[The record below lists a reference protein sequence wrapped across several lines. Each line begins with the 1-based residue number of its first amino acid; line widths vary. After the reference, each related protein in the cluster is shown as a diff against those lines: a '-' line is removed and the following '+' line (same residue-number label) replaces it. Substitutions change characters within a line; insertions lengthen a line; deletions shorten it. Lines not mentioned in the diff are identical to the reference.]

1 MEINALYETA
11 KNFAGILKQN
21 YPHFESDPDACLAL
35 IIADSGDIYSGVSS
49 VTINEG
55 TPEALPAENIAAMSL
70 VTSGAKARQMIIITL
85 EDYGFFEPNEN
96 ALRILVNASPENGSC
111 QVALSPEE
119 ASPAAALLPNAA
131 EDFMSGYDDT
141 DVPETTAAAPEA
153 PAADAA
159 SLGAPAEFAN
169 GFDVDETNE
178 FAASGGGSSEVK
190 SFYDQPADAQQQ
202 GASGFNNPYAA
213 AQQGVNPQQG
223 GFQQGYP
230 QQGGYPQQNPYG
242 GNPYQQQNMN
252 PQNAAPY
259 RGGYPNPSV
268 HVGSN
273 VPSMSAYQSQSVMN
287 NAGGS
292 SAAFKKRL
300 SNFLGEEEDGTDQEG
315 ERLSKEDMLKMQ
327 KDKKKVAKASNNM
340 KKKM

>member
-169 GFDVDETNE
+169 GFDVDLTELSASMVYAEVYDMVYNPDDYVGKTVRARGPFSYFKDEGTGNEYFAVLISDATACCSQGIEFVLDGEYTYPKDYPAVDTEITVNGVFNYYKENGFTYCQLTNAVLE
-178 FAASGGGSSEVK
+178 
-190 SFYDQPADAQQQ
+190 D
-202 GASGFNNPYAA
+202 
-213 AQQGVNPQQG
+213 
-223 GFQQGYP
+223 
-230 QQGGYPQQNPYG
+230 
-242 GNPYQQQNMN
+242 
-252 PQNAAPY
+252 
-259 RGGYPNPSV
+259 
-268 HVGSN
+268 
-273 VPSMSAYQSQSVMN
+273 SQ
-287 NAGGS
+287 
-292 SAAFKKRL
+292 L
-300 SNFLGEEEDGTDQEG
+300 SW
-315 ERLSKEDMLKMQ
+315 
-327 KDKKKVAKASNNM
+327 
-340 KKKM
+340 

>member
-1 MEINALYETA
+1 MFDMEINALYETA

-202 GASGFNNPYAA
+202 GASGFNNPFA
-213 AQQGVNPQQG
+213 AQGGENSQQG
-223 GFQQGYP
+223 AFPQG
-230 QQGGYPQQNPYG
+230 
-242 GNPYQQQNMN
+242 
-252 PQNAAPY
+252 
-259 RGGYPNPSV
+259 
-268 HVGSN
+268 
-273 VPSMSAYQSQSVMN
+273 
-287 NAGGS
+287 
-292 SAAFKKRL
+292 
-300 SNFLGEEEDGTDQEG
+300 
-315 ERLSKEDMLKMQ
+315 
-327 KDKKKVAKASNNM
+327 
-340 KKKM
+340 